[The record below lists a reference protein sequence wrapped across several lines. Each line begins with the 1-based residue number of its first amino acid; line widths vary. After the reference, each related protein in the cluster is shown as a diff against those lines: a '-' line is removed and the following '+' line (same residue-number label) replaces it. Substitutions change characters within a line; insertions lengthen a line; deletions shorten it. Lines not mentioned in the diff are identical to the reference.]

1 MDIRNNN
8 FAAAVDYLKRNGKI
22 KTQKELAGIMGVSE
36 DTITRILKGKRVT
49 EDAISKLQNATD
61 CIFNIQWLRGE
72 SDIMLTAEIRSKGEQ
87 DRINPHAQMPGA
99 DFSSW
104 ANAIIAGKDDA
115 ITALKREIAA
125 KDETI
130 ATKDETIATQRGQLA
145 DKDALILSLQQQVAQ
160 AQQQVADLRHAIA
173 IIQSKTVM
181 ESYSTPL
188 GAAEHGSLQSHELK

>member
-49 EDAISKLQNATD
+49 EDAISKLQSATD

-130 ATKDETIATQRGQLA
+130 ATQRGQLA
-145 DKDALILSLQQQVAQ
+145 DKDALILSL
-160 AQQQVADLRHAIA
+160 QQQVADLRHAIA

-181 ESYSTPL
+181 ESYPTPPF
-188 GAAEHGSLQSHELK
+188 GAAEHGSLQTHELK